1 MKKVLLT
8 GGTGFIGYHLIKEL
22 HKRNI
27 EFWAICRPGNS
38 EAERIK
44 GIKGAHIISCDLK
57 DISRLPEIC
66 EEREFDAFFHLAWN
80 GASGELRLDENVQM
94 ENVKCVVDCVKVAK
108 ELQCKKVIFAGTVCE
123 KQVESIGEIDKFSN
137 SSNYLIAKKY
147 AHVMAQNI
155 AKKIQQEIVWCNFYH
170 PIGVFNKKN
179 QIVASVIKKLLEG
192 NKIALG
198 DGKSLFD
205 VIDVSDLV
213 NAFCI
218 MADTSLSKDTYFVG
232 SGNPRLLKDY
242 LETVKEIVNPQ
253 MKLGWEE
260 LDLVNLPME
269 EDWLDIS
276 EFSNE
281 TGFKVKVR
289 FEDSIKQMRE
299 WMLNEEE
306 YNQKKWDWVF

>member
-1 MKKVLLT
+1 M
-8 GGTGFIGYHLIKEL
+8 
-22 HKRNI
+22 
-27 EFWAICRPGNS
+27 
-38 EAERIK
+38 
-44 GIKGAHIISCDLK
+44 
-57 DISRLPEIC
+57 
-66 EEREFDAFFHLAWN
+66 
-80 GASGELRLDENVQM
+80 
-94 ENVKCVVDCVKVAK
+94 
-108 ELQCKKVIFAGTVCE
+108 
-123 KQVESIGEIDKFSN
+123 
-137 SSNYLIAKKY
+137 
-147 AHVMAQNI
+147 
-155 AKKIQQEIVWCNFYH
+155 
-170 PIGVFNKKN
+170 FNKKN